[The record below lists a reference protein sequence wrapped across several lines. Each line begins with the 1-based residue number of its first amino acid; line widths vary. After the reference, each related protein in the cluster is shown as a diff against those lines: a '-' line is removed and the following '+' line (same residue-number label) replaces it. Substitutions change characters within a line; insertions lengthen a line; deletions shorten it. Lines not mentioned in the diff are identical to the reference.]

1 MAANI
6 EKKSNFI
13 AAVVSYFLTY
23 FIFLFFQIRTELI
36 IFIPAAAA
44 VFMAVKYTIKMRGK
58 KLMLLSAAYSVL
70 LAASFAVGSKINTTE
85 KTMGSFGAEDAGNF
99 AVLAVFFFFL
109 VSCVMDFTVKHT
121 AGMAAKKWSRR
132 AYIVFWAVS
141 SATLFLCWLP
151 ALLIYYPG
159 NISGDSVACIIRAI
173 GKAQLSNQQPVCY
186 ILLMRPFLLA
196 GMHIKDLNFGIACFL
211 LFQAAVMAAAVGYA
225 LCRLKK
231 AAAPFLAV
239 LAAGV
244 YFIVYPVFAMYSV
257 TLWKD
262 ILFSVFLLLYSID
275 IYCLVE
281 SGGKIS
287 RGAFIR
293 FIVLSL
299 IICFLRNNGFFIV
312 AVVLV
317 VVLIVYRKYF
327 RRFAPAFFVLLVCVP
342 IIQGPVYLACGVQK
356 SPFAESVAIPLQQV
370 ARVVKKD
377 GYITG
382 GQRAFL
388 NRLLNED
395 EMKKAYRPLTADGI
409 KFDKDFDSEFLET
422 HKPEFF
428 KTWVGMLAPNFKEYV
443 KAYCLETVGFW
454 HVGTNNWV
462 LFYGA
467 ADIRDAR
474 VNHIVSH
481 DLLSKAGGPDMQKCI
496 SYYYKSWLEKPLL
509 SDSLN
514 IGFLFWAAV
523 LSALALAVK
532 KGNKYLLP
540 YLPLLVLWAT
550 LMIATPTFCEYR
562 YMFAFALFL
571 PFGIIIPFICSK
583 PACKNNCNGT

>member
-1 MAANI
+1 MAAKI

-13 AAVVSYFLTY
+13 AAAVSYFLTY
-23 FIFLFFQIRTELI
+23 FVFIFFRMGMELVV
-36 IFIPAAAA
+36 FIPVMAA
-44 VFMAVKYTIKMRGK
+44 VFMAVRHSLKIRGK
-58 KLMLLSAAYSVL
+58 KLMLLSAVYSVL
-70 LAASFAVGSKINTTE
+70 LAASFTAGAKIDTAE
-85 KTMGSFGAEDAGNF
+85 KAMGSFGAKDAGYF
-99 AVLAVFFFFL
+99 AVLAAFFFFL
-109 VSCVMDFTVKHT
+109 VSCVMDFAVKHT
-121 AGMAAKKWSRR
+121 IGTAGKEWDKS
-132 AYIVFWAVS
+132 AYTILWVVS
-141 SATLFLCWLP
+141 SAVLLLCWFP
-151 ALLIYYPG
+151 AFLIYYPG

-196 GMHIKDLNFGIACFL
+196 GMRIKDLNFGIGCFAI
-211 LFQAAVMAAAVGYA
+211 FQSAVMAVSVGYA

-231 AAAPFLAV
+231 AAAPFWAV

-262 ILFSVFLLLYSID
+262 ILFSAFLLLYSID
-275 IYCLVE
+275 IYGIVE
-281 SGGKIS
+281 SGGKITRS
-287 RGAFIR
+287 AFIR
-293 FIVLSL
+293 VIVLSL
-299 IICFLRNNGFFIV
+299 LICFFRNNGFFIV
-312 AVVLV
+312 AAVTVTA
-317 VVLIVYRKYF
+317 LIVYRKYF
-327 RRFAPAFFVLLVCVP
+327 RRFAPAFFALLICVP
-342 IIQGPVYLACGVQK
+342 IIQGPVYSACGVQK
-356 SPFAESVAIPLQQV
+356 SPFAESVAIPLQQM
-370 ARVVKKD
+370 ARVVNKN
-377 GYITG
+377 GNITG
-382 GQRAFL
+382 GQREFL

-409 KFDKDFDSEFLET
+409 KFNKDFDNNFLET

-428 KTWVGMLAPNFKEYV
+428 KTWAGMLLPNFKEYV

-462 LFYGA
+462 LFYGT
-467 ADIRDAR
+467 ADIHDAR

-481 DLLSKAGGPDMQKCI
+481 DLLSKAGGTNMQKDI
-496 SYYYKSWLEKPLL
+496 YYYYKNWSERPLL

-523 LSALALAVK
+523 LSALTLAVK
-532 KGNKYLLP
+532 KGNKYLLL

-562 YMFAFALFL
+562 YMFAFVLFL
-571 PFGIIIPFICSK
+571 PFGIIMPFLASV
-583 PACKNNCNGT
+583 PAGEKSP